1 MKRITS
7 ILLAILMLITLL
19 SGCGEKKD
27 ESSNKMPTVSTSTNN
42 LEVSMDAE
50 TDETTLENSDKKEN
64 VDSSESGSSSKVN
77 QSNNEEKSDSSKK
90 TVSSKKSKTSSK
102 KTSTTS
108 KKTNTSSKK
117 STTSASS
124 KTTTSKVNEPVINAL
139 PGEKLASKVG
149 FNKKFYSY
157 EITPH
162 QGNILIAKTY
172 EEFKDI
178 YDNDIG
184 NAAKNDQYFDEK
196 NNYSLEYDATFFQ
209 ENALVVVLSFESSGS
224 NKVSID
230 GVSKKDGELYV
241 GVISDVPGPDPDE
254 EGTHVCAYWRT
265 LIEVKKA
272 DIADITK
279 TTRIKSKI

>member
-27 ESSNKMPTVSTSTNN
+27 ESSDKNSTVSTSTNN
-42 LEVSMDAE
+42 LEVALEAE
-50 TDETTLENSDKKEN
+50 TGETALENADKKEN
-64 VDSSESGSSSKVN
+64 VDSSKNGSSSKVS

-90 TVSSKKSKTSSK
+90 SKTSSK
-102 KTSTTS
+102 KTNTTS
-108 KKTNTSSKK
+108 KKTNTSSKN

-139 PGEKLASKVG
+139 PGKKLASKVG
-149 FNKKFYSY
+149 FNKKFSSY

-184 NAAKNDQYFDEK
+184 NAAKGDPYFNEK

-209 ENALVVVLSFESSGS
+209 ENALVIVLSFESSGS

-254 EGTHVCAYWRT
+254 EGTSDCAYWRT

-279 TTRIKSKI
+279 ITRIKSKI